1 MLLDDIGKV
10 KNELGDSL
18 KNKQNIVFE
27 AGYFVRKLGKQ
38 NVVLSSD
45 ENIELLSDFQG
56 VVYSNESE

>member
-1 MLLDDIGKV
+1 M
-10 KNELGDSL
+10 
-18 KNKQNIVFE
+18 VFE
-27 AGYFVRKLGKQ
+27 AGYFVGKLGKQ

>member
-1 MLLDDIGKV
+1 MGKV

-27 AGYFVRKLGKQ
+27 AGYFVGKLGKQ